1 MTDVDNLVR
10 MATPLSIG
18 WGNWCFLN
26 LKKGFHMLWTDCL
39 TRLRQELSDNVFA
52 MWIRPL
58 VADEVEDTLK
68 LYAPNPYWTRYI
80 QEHHLELISILAEQL
95 SEGRVRKVEILVDS
109 RPGAILSAAEQPA
122 TTTAALESSPTP
134 SAAPK
139 VKKDKE
145 FEVVSAK
152 NAKKRQLNPLFNFA
166 LFVEGRSNQM
176 AAETCRK
183 VLTQLGESQHNPLF
197 LYGPTGLG
205 KTHLMQA
212 VGNALLQAK
221 PNARV
226 MYMTAESFVQDF
238 VSSLQ
243 KGKVEEF
250 KKNCRSLDLLL
261 VDDIHLLAGKEASLV
276 EFFYTFNALLDESK
290 QIILTSDR
298 YPKELTELDPRLV
311 SRFSWGLSVGVEPPD
326 IETRIEILLKK
337 AESSGIDLPRNC
349 ALFIAQQV
357 VANVRELEG
366 ALNKVVAISRFKGAA
381 IDLEVVRESLKDVLA
396 IRARTISTENI
407 QRVVSEYF
415 RIPLKE
421 LVGPKRTR
429 IYARPRQLAMGLA
442 RELTGDSFPE
452 IGMAFGGR
460 DHSTVMH
467 ACEKVQSLRDEDPI
481 FNEDYKNLMRLLQ
494 S

>member
-1 MTDVDNLVR
+1 
-10 MATPLSIG
+10 
-18 WGNWCFLN
+18 
-26 LKKGFHMLWTDCL
+26 
-39 TRLRQELSDNVFA
+39 
-52 MWIRPL
+52 
-58 VADEVEDTLK
+58 
-68 LYAPNPYWTRYI
+68 
-80 QEHHLELISILAEQL
+80 
-95 SEGRVRKVEILVDS
+95 
-109 RPGAILSAAEQPA
+109 
-122 TTTAALESSPTP
+122 
-134 SAAPK
+134 
-139 VKKDKE
+139 
-145 FEVVSAK
+145 
-152 NAKKRQLNPLFNFA
+152 
-166 LFVEGRSNQM
+166 M

-183 VLTQLGESQHNPLF
+183 VLTQLGASQHNPLF

-226 MYMTAESFVQDF
+226 MYMTSESFVQDF

-337 AESSGIDLPRNC
+337 AENSGVDLPRNC

-366 ALNKVVAISRFKGAA
+366 ALNKVVAISRFKGAP
-381 IDLEVVRESLKDVLA
+381 IDLDVVRESLKDVLA
-396 IRARTISTENI
+396 IRARTISVENI

-467 ACEKVQSLRDEDPI
+467 ACEKVTSLRGEDPI
-481 FNEDYKNLMRLLQ
+481 FDEDYKNLLRLLQ

>member
-1 MTDVDNLVR
+1 
-10 MATPLSIG
+10 
-18 WGNWCFLN
+18 
-26 LKKGFHMLWTDCL
+26 MLWTDCL
-39 TRLRQELSDNVFA
+39 TRLRQELSDNVYA

-58 VADEVEDTLK
+58 VAEEVENTLK

-95 SEGRVRKVEILVDS
+95 SEGRVKKVEIMVDS
-109 RPGAILSAAEQPA
+109 RPGAILSASEQPA
-122 TTTAALESSPTP
+122 TTTAALASTPAVMAVKTKKETKDLETAPTN
-134 SAAPK
+134 
-139 VKKDKE
+139 
-145 FEVVSAK
+145 K
-152 NAKKRQLNPLFNFA
+152 NSKKRQLNPLFTFA

-176 AAETCRK
+176 AAETARK
-183 VLTQLGESQHNPLF
+183 VLTQLGEPQHNPLF

-250 KKNCRSLDLLL
+250 KRNCRSLDLLL

-326 IETRIEILLKK
+326 LETRIEILLKK
-337 AESSGIDLPRNC
+337 AESNQIDLPRNC

-381 IDLEVVRESLKDVLA
+381 IDLDVVRESLKDVLA

-421 LVGPKRTR
+421 LIGPKRTR
-429 IYARPRQLAMGLA
+429 IYARPRQLAMGLS

-467 ACEKVQSLRDEDPI
+467 ACDKVQSLCDEDPI

>member
-1 MTDVDNLVR
+1 
-10 MATPLSIG
+10 
-18 WGNWCFLN
+18 
-26 LKKGFHMLWTDCL
+26 MLWTDCL

-58 VADEVEDTLK
+58 VAEEVEDTLK

-95 SEGRVRKVEILVDS
+95 SEGRIRKVEILVDS

-122 TTTAALESSPTP
+122 TTTAALESSPMPTQHVK
-134 SAAPK
+134 A
-139 VKKDKE
+139 KKDKE
-145 FEVVSAK
+145 YEVVSAK
-152 NAKKRQLNPLFNFA
+152 NVKKRQLNPLFNFA

-366 ALNKVVAISRFKGAA
+366 ALNKVVAISRFKGSA

-421 LVGPKRTR
+421 VVGPKRTR

>member
-1 MTDVDNLVR
+1 
-10 MATPLSIG
+10 
-18 WGNWCFLN
+18 
-26 LKKGFHMLWTDCL
+26 MLWTDCL

-58 VADEVEDTLK
+58 VAEEVEDTLK

-95 SEGRVRKVEILVDS
+95 SEGRIRKVEILVDS

-122 TTTAALESSPTP
+122 TTTAALESSPMPTQHVK
-134 SAAPK
+134 A
-139 VKKDKE
+139 KKDKE
-145 FEVVSAK
+145 YEVVSAK
-152 NAKKRQLNPLFNFA
+152 NVKKRQLNPLFNFA

-366 ALNKVVAISRFKGAA
+366 ALNKVVAISRFKGSA

>member
-1 MTDVDNLVR
+1 
-10 MATPLSIG
+10 
-18 WGNWCFLN
+18 
-26 LKKGFHMLWTDCL
+26 MLWTDCL
-39 TRLRQELSDNVFA
+39 NRLRQELSDNVFA

-58 VADEVEDTLK
+58 VAEEVEDTLR

-80 QEHHLELISILAEQL
+80 QEHHIELIAILAEQL
-95 SEGRVRKVEILVDS
+95 SEGRIRKVDILVDS
-109 RPGAILSAAEQPA
+109 RPGAILSPAEQPA
-122 TTTAALESSPTP
+122 TTTAALNTVATPTRVKQVVHKDGGDSTSIP
-134 SAAPK
+134 STK
-139 VKKDKE
+139 HLN
-145 FEVVSAK
+145 S
-152 NAKKRQLNPLFNFA
+152 KKRLLNPLFTFS

-183 VLTQLGESQHNPLF
+183 VLTQLGASQHNPLF

-337 AESSGIDLPRNC
+337 AENSGVDLPRNC

-366 ALNKVVAISRFKGAA
+366 ALNKVVAIARFKGSQ
-381 IDLEVVRESLKDVLA
+381 IDLDVVRESLKDVLA
-396 IRARTISTENI
+396 IRARTISVENI

-421 LVGPKRTR
+421 LIGPKRTR

-467 ACEKVQSLRDEDPI
+467 ACEKVQSLKNEDPI
-481 FNEDYKNLMRLLQ
+481 FNEDYKNLLRLLQ

>member
-1 MTDVDNLVR
+1 
-10 MATPLSIG
+10 
-18 WGNWCFLN
+18 
-26 LKKGFHMLWTDCL
+26 MLWTDCL
-39 TRLRQELSDNVFA
+39 NRLRQELSDNVFA

-58 VADEVEDTLK
+58 VAEEVEGVLK

-80 QEHHLELISILAEQL
+80 QEHHLELITILAEQM

-122 TTTAALESSPTP
+122 TTTSALESVPSQTTHYKSKKEHQELIPT
-134 SAAPK
+134 K
-139 VKKDKE
+139 NVKK
-145 FEVVSAK
+145 
-152 NAKKRQLNPLFNFA
+152 RLLNPLFNFA

-337 AESSGIDLPRNC
+337 AESNAIELPRNC

-366 ALNKVVAISRFKGAA
+366 ALNKVVAISRFKGTP

-429 IYARPRQLAMGLA
+429 IFARPRQMAMGLA

-467 ACEKVQSLRDEDPI
+467 ACEKVQSLRAEDPI

>member
-1 MTDVDNLVR
+1 
-10 MATPLSIG
+10 
-18 WGNWCFLN
+18 
-26 LKKGFHMLWTDCL
+26 MLWTDCL
-39 TRLRQELSDNVFA
+39 TRLRQELSGNVFT

-58 VADEVEDTLK
+58 IAEELNDTLR

-95 SEGRVRKVEILVDS
+95 SEGRVCKVEILVDS
-109 RPGAILSAAEQPA
+109 RPGAILSASEQPA
-122 TTTAALESSPTP
+122 TTTAALET
-134 SAAPK
+134 API
-139 VKKDKE
+139 VKPKKE
-145 FEVVSAK
+145 KEELSHK
-152 NAKKRQLNPLFNFA
+152 NNRKRLLNPLFTFS

-183 VLTQLGESQHNPLF
+183 VLTQPGASQHNPLF

-238 VSSLQ
+238 VKSLQ
-243 KGKVEEF
+243 QGKVEEF

-337 AESSGIDLPRNC
+337 AESNDVDLPRNC

-366 ALNKVVAISRFKGAA
+366 ALNKVVAISRFKGTP
-381 IDLEVVRESLKDVLA
+381 IDLDVVRESLKDVLA

-421 LVGPKRTR
+421 MIGPKRTR

-467 ACEKVQSLRDEDPI
+467 ACEKVQNLREEDPI
-481 FNEDYKNLMRLLQ
+481 FNEDYKNLQRLLQ

>member
-1 MTDVDNLVR
+1 
-10 MATPLSIG
+10 LSSG
-18 WGNWCFLN
+18 
-26 LKKGFHMLWTDCL
+26 
-39 TRLRQELSDNVFA
+39 
-52 MWIRPL
+52 
-58 VADEVEDTLK
+58 
-68 LYAPNPYWTRYI
+68 
-80 QEHHLELISILAEQL
+80 
-95 SEGRVRKVEILVDS
+95 
-109 RPGAILSAAEQPA
+109 EQPA
-122 TTTAALESSPTP
+122 TTTAALQTAPQQSIKVKKEPDSISSSPTTN
-134 SAAPK
+134 SVVNPK
-139 VKKDKE
+139 TPKKKL
-145 FEVVSAK
+145 
-152 NAKKRQLNPLFNFA
+152 LNPQFTFS

-183 VLTQLGESQHNPLF
+183 VLTQLGASQHNPLF

-226 MYMTAESFVQDF
+226 MYMTSESFVQDF

-337 AESSGIDLPRNC
+337 AENSGVDLPRNC

-366 ALNKVVAISRFKGAA
+366 ALNKVVAFSRFKGAA
-381 IDLEVVRESLKDVLA
+381 IALDVVRAS
-396 IRARTISTENI
+396 
-407 QRVVSEYF
+407 
-415 RIPLKE
+415 
-421 LVGPKRTR
+421 
-429 IYARPRQLAMGLA
+429 
-442 RELTGDSFPE
+442 
-452 IGMAFGGR
+452 
-460 DHSTVMH
+460 
-467 ACEKVQSLRDEDPI
+467 
-481 FNEDYKNLMRLLQ
+481 
-494 S
+494 

>member
-1 MTDVDNLVR
+1 
-10 MATPLSIG
+10 
-18 WGNWCFLN
+18 
-26 LKKGFHMLWTDCL
+26 MLWTDCL
-39 TRLRQELSDNVFA
+39 NRLRQELSDNVFA

-58 VADEVEDTLK
+58 VAEEAEDTLR

-95 SEGRVRKVEILVDS
+95 SEGRVRQVDILVDS
-109 RPGAILSAAEQPA
+109 RPGAILSPTEQPA
-122 TTTAALESSPTP
+122 TTTAALNTV
-134 SAAPK
+134 AAPTR
-139 VKKDKE
+139 VKK
-145 FEVVSAK
+145 EVVEVTSTTTAK
-152 NAKKRQLNPLFNFA
+152 NLNSKKRLLNPLFTFS

-183 VLTQLGESQHNPLF
+183 ALTQLGASQHNPLF

-337 AESSGIDLPRNC
+337 AENSGVDLPRNC

-366 ALNKVVAISRFKGAA
+366 ALNKVVAIARFKGSQ
-381 IDLEVVRESLKDVLA
+381 IDLDVVRESLKDVLA
-396 IRARTISTENI
+396 IRARTISVENI

-467 ACEKVQSLRDEDPI
+467 ACEKVQSLKDEDPI
-481 FNEDYKNLMRLLQ
+481 FNEDYKNLLRLLQ

>member
-1 MTDVDNLVR
+1 
-10 MATPLSIG
+10 
-18 WGNWCFLN
+18 
-26 LKKGFHMLWTDCL
+26 MLWTECL
-39 TRLRQELSDNVFA
+39 ARLRQELSDNIFA

-58 VADEVEDTLK
+58 IAEEKDAVLY

-80 QEHHLELISILAEQL
+80 QEHHIELITILIEQL
-95 SEGRVRKVEILVDS
+95 SEGRVREIKIQVDS
-109 RPGAILSAAEQPA
+109 RPGAILNVAEQPA
-122 TTTAALESSPTP
+122 TTASALSTTSTHHKKPVQF
-134 SAAPK
+134 
-139 VKKDKE
+139 VKKETDSDLLN
-145 FEVVSAK
+145 VK
-152 NAKKRQLNPLFNFA
+152 NKNHNKRRQLNPLFTFA

-183 VLTQLGESQHNPLF
+183 VLTYLGESQHNPLF

-212 VGNALLQAK
+212 VGNALLHAK

-337 AESSGIDLPRNC
+337 AGSMGVDLPRNC

-366 ALNKVVAISRFKGAA
+366 ALNKVVAIARFKGSA
-381 IDLEVVRESLKDVLA
+381 IDLDVVRESLKDVLA
-396 IRARTISTENI
+396 IRARTISTDNI

-415 RIPLKE
+415 RVPMKE
-421 LVGPKRTR
+421 LIGPKRTR
-429 IYARPRQLAMGLA
+429 IYARPRQLAMGLT
-442 RELTGDSFPE
+442 RELTGNSFPE
-452 IGMAFGGR
+452 IGMSFGGR

-467 ACEKVQSLRDEDPI
+467 ACEKVVSLREKDPI
-481 FNEDYKNLMRLLQ
+481 FDEDYKNLIRLLQ

>member
-1 MTDVDNLVR
+1 
-10 MATPLSIG
+10 
-18 WGNWCFLN
+18 
-26 LKKGFHMLWTDCL
+26 MLWTDCL

-58 VADEVEDTLK
+58 VAEEHEHTLR

-95 SEGRVRKVEILVDS
+95 SEGRIRHVEIMVDS
-109 RPGAILSAAEQPA
+109 RPGAILKASEQPA
-122 TTTAALESSPTP
+122 TTVSALETAAPSVAKKEKEPEITP
-134 SAAPK
+134 IAQPVAAK
-139 VKKDKE
+139 L
-145 FEVVSAK
+145 S
-152 NAKKRQLNPLFNFA
+152 KKRQLNPLFTFS

-183 VLTQLGESQHNPLF
+183 VLTQLGASQHNPLF

-337 AESSGIDLPRNC
+337 AESTGVDLPRNC

-366 ALNKVVAISRFKGAA
+366 ALNKVVAISRFKGSA
-381 IDLEVVRESLKDVLA
+381 IDLDVVRESLKDVLA

-415 RIPLKE
+415 RIPLK
-421 LVGPKRTR
+421 
-429 IYARPRQLAMGLA
+429 
-442 RELTGDSFPE
+442 
-452 IGMAFGGR
+452 
-460 DHSTVMH
+460 
-467 ACEKVQSLRDEDPI
+467 
-481 FNEDYKNLMRLLQ
+481 N
-494 S
+494 

>member
-1 MTDVDNLVR
+1 
-10 MATPLSIG
+10 
-18 WGNWCFLN
+18 
-26 LKKGFHMLWTDCL
+26 MLWAECL
-39 TRLRQELSDNVFA
+39 VRLRQELSENVFA

-58 VADEVEDTLK
+58 FAEQEGQTLR
-68 LYAPNPYWTRYI
+68 LFAPNPYWTRYI

-95 SEGRVRKVEILVDS
+95 SQGEVRHVEILVDS
-109 RPGAILSAAEQPA
+109 RPGVILGAEPTPA
-122 TTTAALESSPTP
+122 TTVAAQQQVQSSVPAT
-134 SAAPK
+134 K
-139 VKKDKE
+139 VTVTE
-145 FEVVSAK
+145 NTSAK
-152 NAKKRQLNPLFNFA
+152 AIKKRQLNPLFTFS

-183 VLTQLGESQHNPLF
+183 VLTQFGAPQHNPLF

-212 VGNALLQAK
+212 VGNALLQVR

-243 KGKVEEF
+243 RGKVEEF
-250 KKNCRSLDLLL
+250 KKNCRSLDLML

-276 EFFYTFNALLDESK
+276 EFFHTFNALLDESK

-311 SRFSWGLSVGVEPPD
+311 SRFSWGLSVGIEPPD
-326 IETRIEILLKK
+326 LETRIEILLKK
-337 AESSGIDLPRNC
+337 AESNNIDLPRNC

-366 ALNKVVAISRFKGAA
+366 ALNKVVAISRFKGSA
-381 IDLEVVRESLKDVLA
+381 IDLDVVRESLRDVVA
-396 IRARTISTENI
+396 IRARTISVENI

-467 ACEKVQSLRDEDPI
+467 ACEKVQSLRDEDPT
-481 FNEDYKNLMRLLQ
+481 FNEDYKNLLRLLQ

>member
-1 MTDVDNLVR
+1 
-10 MATPLSIG
+10 
-18 WGNWCFLN
+18 
-26 LKKGFHMLWTDCL
+26 MLWTDCL
-39 TRLRQELSDNVFA
+39 TRLRQELSDNVYA

-58 VADEVEDTLK
+58 VAEEVGDTLR

-95 SEGRVRKVEILVDS
+95 SEGRVRKVEIIVDS

-122 TTTAALESSPTP
+122 TTTAALESSTSSSHMLATKP
-134 SAAPK
+134 
-139 VKKDKE
+139 KKDKE
-145 FEVVSAK
+145 HETVSPK
-152 NAKKRQLNPLFNFA
+152 NTKKRLLNPSFSFA

-183 VLTQLGESQHNPLF
+183 VLTQLGEPQHNPLF

-366 ALNKVVAISRFKGAA
+366 ALNKVVAISRFKGTS
-381 IDLEVVRESLKDVLA
+381 IDLDVVRESLKDVLA

-481 FNEDYKNLMRLLQ
+481 FNEDYKNLLRLLQ

>member
-1 MTDVDNLVR
+1 MIW
-10 MATPLSIG
+10 AE
-18 WGNWCFLN
+18 CLN
-26 LKKGFHMLWTDCL
+26 T
-39 TRLRQELSDNVFA
+39 LRHELSDNVFT

-58 VADEVEDTLK
+58 HAEERDNALVL
-68 LYAPNPYWTRYI
+68 LAPNHYWTRYI
-80 QEHHLELISILAEQL
+80 QEHHLDQIRHLVSKASHGRISEVQIQ
-95 SEGRVRKVEILVDS
+95 VDS
-109 RPGAILSAAEQPA
+109 RPGEIISQAAAMSSVTAVEPVNAAGRERKA
-122 TTTAALESSPTP
+122 T
-134 SAAPK
+134 
-139 VKKDKE
+139 
-145 FEVVSAK
+145 VVEADTAK
-152 NAKKRQLNPLFNFA
+152 NLPAQKKRQLNPQFTFA

-176 AAETCRK
+176 AAETCRR

-205 KTHLMQA
+205 KTHLMHA

-226 MYMTAESFVQDF
+226 IYMTSENFVQDF
-238 VSSLQ
+238 VSALQ
-243 KGKVEEF
+243 RGKIDEF
-250 KKNCRSLDLLL
+250 KQNCRSLDLLL
-261 VDDIHLLAGKEASLV
+261 VDDIHLLTGKASLV
-276 EFFYTFNALLDESK
+276 EFFHTFNALLDESK

-326 IETRIEILLKK
+326 LETRIEILLKK
-337 AESSGIDLPRNC
+337 AESNGIELPRNC

-366 ALNKVVAISRFKGAA
+366 ALNKVVAISRFKGTT

-396 IRARTISTENI
+396 IRARTMSIDNI
-407 QRVVSEYF
+407 QRVVSEFF

-421 LVGPKRTR
+421 LIGPKRTR
-429 IYARPRQLAMGLA
+429 IYARPRQIAMGLA
-442 RELTGDSFPE
+442 RELTSDSFPD
-452 IGMAFGGR
+452 IGDAFGGR

-467 ACEKVQSLRDEDPI
+467 ACDKVRELCQSDPA
-481 FNEDYKNLMRLLQ
+481 FNEDYQNLLRLLQ

>member
-1 MTDVDNLVR
+1 
-10 MATPLSIG
+10 
-18 WGNWCFLN
+18 
-26 LKKGFHMLWTDCL
+26 MLWTECL
-39 TRLRQELSDNVFA
+39 ARLRQELSDNVFA

-58 VADEVEDTLK
+58 IAEDQGQTLC

-95 SEGRVRKVEILVDS
+95 SEGRVKQVEIKIDS
-109 RPGAILSAAEQPA
+109 RPGAILKANEQPSSG
-122 TTTAALESSPTP
+122 TAVKRPLQPTQTL
-134 SAAPK
+134 
-139 VKKDKE
+139 
-145 FEVVSAK
+145 
-152 NAKKRQLNPLFNFA
+152 AKKEKEPVTQGQPARNSKQRQLNPLFTFS

-183 VLTQLGESQHNPLF
+183 VLTHLGASQHNPLF

-205 KTHLMQA
+205 KTHLMHA
-212 VGNALLQAK
+212 VGNALLHAK

-337 AESSGIDLPRNC
+337 AESTGIDLPRNC

-366 ALNKVVAISRFKGAA
+366 ALNKVVAIARFKGSL
-381 IDLEVVRESLKDVLA
+381 IDLEIVKESLKDVLA

-415 RIPLKE
+415 RVPLKE
-421 LVGPKRTR
+421 LIGPKRTR
-429 IYARPRQLAMGLA
+429 IYARPRQLAMGIA
-442 RELTGDSFPE
+442 RELTGNSFPE
-452 IGMAFGGR
+452 IGMAFGNR

-467 ACEKVQSLRDEDPI
+467 ACEKVVSLRETDPI
-481 FNEDYKNLMRLLQ
+481 FDEDYKNLMRLLQ

>member
-1 MTDVDNLVR
+1 
-10 MATPLSIG
+10 
-18 WGNWCFLN
+18 
-26 LKKGFHMLWTDCL
+26 MLWTDCL
-39 TRLRQELSDNVFA
+39 TRLRQELSDNVYA

-58 VADEVEDTLK
+58 VAEEVEDTLR

-80 QEHHLELISILAEQL
+80 QEHHIELISILAEQL
-95 SEGRVRKVEILVDS
+95 SEGRIRKVEIIVDS
-109 RPGAILSAAEQPA
+109 RPGAILSAVEQPA
-122 TTTAALESSPTP
+122 TTTSALDSAPASYSSV
-134 SAAPK
+134 ARPK
-139 VKKDKE
+139 KE
-145 FEVVSAK
+145 KEHEIVSPK
-152 NAKKRQLNPLFNFA
+152 SAKKRILNPLFSFA

-366 ALNKVVAISRFKGAA
+366 ALNKVVAISRFKGTL
-381 IDLEVVRESLKDVLA
+381 IDLDVVRESLKDVLA

-421 LVGPKRTR
+421 LLGPKRTR

-481 FNEDYKNLMRLLQ
+481 FNEDYKNLLRLLQ

>member
-1 MTDVDNLVR
+1 
-10 MATPLSIG
+10 
-18 WGNWCFLN
+18 
-26 LKKGFHMLWTDCL
+26 MLWTDCL
-39 TRLRQELSDNVFA
+39 DRLRQELSGNVFT

-58 VADEVEDTLK
+58 IAEEVENTLR

-95 SEGRVRKVEILVDS
+95 SEGRICKVEILVDS
-109 RPGAILSAAEQPA
+109 RPGAILSAKDQPA
-122 TTTAALESSPTP
+122 TTTSALQ
-134 SAAPK
+134 AAPVAPVVQK
-139 VKKDKE
+139 VKKEEPTK
-145 FEVVSAK
+145 A
-152 NAKKRQLNPLFNFA
+152 NRKRLLNPLFTFS

-183 VLTQLGESQHNPLF
+183 VLTQLGEPQHNPLF

-238 VSSLQ
+238 VTSLQ
-243 KGKVEEF
+243 QGKVEEF

-337 AESSGIDLPRNC
+337 AESTGVELPRNC

-366 ALNKVVAISRFKGAA
+366 ALNKVVAISRFKGSS
-381 IDLEVVRESLKDVLA
+381 IDLDVVRESLKDVLA

-421 LVGPKRTR
+421 LIGPKRTR

-467 ACEKVQSLRDEDPI
+467 ACEKVLSLRDEDPI
-481 FNEDYKNLMRLLQ
+481 FNEDYKNLQRLLQ

>member
-1 MTDVDNLVR
+1 M
-10 MATPLSIG
+10 
-18 WGNWCFLN
+18 
-26 LKKGFHMLWTDCL
+26 GFHMLWTECL
-39 TRLRQELSDNVFA
+39 TRLRQELSDNVYA

-58 VADEVEDTLK
+58 VAEEVEDTLK

-95 SEGRVRKVEILVDS
+95 SEGRIRKVEILVDS
-109 RPGAILSAAEQPA
+109 RPGAILSAADLPA
-122 TTTAALESSPTP
+122 TTTAALETPVTPAPTR
-134 SAAPK
+134 
-139 VKKDKE
+139 VKKE
-145 FEVVSAK
+145 TETNAQK
-152 NAKKRQLNPLFNFA
+152 NAKKRLLNPLFTFA

-183 VLTQLGESQHNPLF
+183 VLTQLGEPQHNPLF

-337 AESSGIDLPRNC
+337 AESNDTDLPRNC

-366 ALNKVVAISRFKGAA
+366 ALNKVVAISRFKGSA
-381 IDLEVVRESLKDVLA
+381 IDLDVVRESLKDVLA

-415 RIPLKE
+415 RVPLKE

-429 IYARPRQLAMGLA
+429 IYARPRQMAMGLA

-467 ACEKVQSLRDEDPI
+467 ACEKVQSLCAEDPI

>member
-1 MTDVDNLVR
+1 
-10 MATPLSIG
+10 
-18 WGNWCFLN
+18 
-26 LKKGFHMLWTDCL
+26 MLWTDCL
-39 TRLRQELSDNVFA
+39 TRLRQELSDNVYA

-58 VADEVEDTLK
+58 IAEEVQDTLK

-95 SEGRVRKVEILVDS
+95 SEGRIRKVEILVDS

-122 TTTAALESSPTP
+122 TTTAALDSAPVSVTP
-134 SAAPK
+134 ITTR
-139 VKKDKE
+139 VKKE
-145 FEVVSAK
+145 HETISPK
-152 NAKKRQLNPLFNFA
+152 NTRKRVLNPSFTFA

-183 VLTQLGESQHNPLF
+183 ILTQLGESQHNPLF

-212 VGNALLQAK
+212 VGNSLLQAK

-337 AESSGIDLPRNC
+337 AESSGVDLPRNC

-366 ALNKVVAISRFKGAA
+366 ALNKVVAISRFKGTN

-396 IRARTISTENI
+396 IRARNISTENI

-467 ACEKVQSLRDEDPI
+467 ACDKVQSLRDEDPI

>member
-1 MTDVDNLVR
+1 
-10 MATPLSIG
+10 
-18 WGNWCFLN
+18 
-26 LKKGFHMLWTDCL
+26 MLWTDCL

-58 VADEVEDTLK
+58 VAEEVEGILR

-80 QEHHLELISILAEQL
+80 QENHLELISILAEQL
-95 SEGRVRKVEILVDS
+95 SEGRVRQVEILVDS
-109 RPGAILSAAEQPA
+109 RPGSILSSSEQPA
-122 TTTAALESSPTP
+122 TTTAALQT
-134 SAAPK
+134 APIPQPAK
-139 VKKDKE
+139 VKRE
-145 FEVVSAK
+145 PEPVANTAVSSK
-152 NAKKRQLNPLFNFA
+152 SSKKKLLNPQFTFS

-183 VLTQLGESQHNPLF
+183 VLTQLGASQHNPLF

-226 MYMTAESFVQDF
+226 MYMTSESFVQDF

-337 AESSGIDLPRNC
+337 AENSGVDLPRNC

-366 ALNKVVAISRFKGAA
+366 ALNKVVAISRFKGAP
-381 IDLEVVRESLKDVLA
+381 IDLDVVRESLKDVLA
-396 IRARTISTENI
+396 IRARTISVENI

-429 IYARPRQLAMGLA
+429 NLCS
-442 RELTGDSFPE
+442 TTSVGD
-452 IGMAFGGR
+452 G
-460 DHSTVMH
+460 
-467 ACEKVQSLRDEDPI
+467 ACP
-481 FNEDYKNLMRLLQ
+481 
-494 S
+494 

>member
-1 MTDVDNLVR
+1 
-10 MATPLSIG
+10 
-18 WGNWCFLN
+18 
-26 LKKGFHMLWTDCL
+26 MLWTECL
-39 TRLRQELSDNVFA
+39 TRLRQELSDNVYA

-58 VADEVEDTLK
+58 VAEESDGVLK

-109 RPGAILSAAEQPA
+109 RPGGILSAAEQPA
-122 TTTAALESSPTP
+122 TTTAALSTAPVTTAKAKKEKELESVQAP
-134 SAAPK
+134 SNAQ
-139 VKKDKE
+139 
-145 FEVVSAK
+145 SK
-152 NAKKRQLNPLFNFA
+152 NAKKRLLNPQFTFA

-337 AESSGIDLPRNC
+337 AESNGIDLPRNC

-381 IDLEVVRESLKDVLA
+381 IDLDVVRESLKDVLA

-421 LVGPKRTR
+421 LTGPKRTR

-467 ACEKVQSLRDEDPI
+467 ACEKVQSLCAEDPI

>member
-1 MTDVDNLVR
+1 
-10 MATPLSIG
+10 
-18 WGNWCFLN
+18 
-26 LKKGFHMLWTDCL
+26 MLWTDCL

-58 VADEVEDTLK
+58 VAEEVADTLR

-95 SEGRVRKVEILVDS
+95 SEGRIRKVEIHVDS
-109 RPGAILSAAEQPA
+109 RPGAILSASEQPA
-122 TTTAALESSPTP
+122 TTTAALESSVHQQAPQRAKKEKEHDVVTP
-134 SAAPK
+134 
-139 VKKDKE
+139 
-145 FEVVSAK
+145 K
-152 NAKKRQLNPLFNFA
+152 NIKKRQLNPLFNFA

-366 ALNKVVAISRFKGAA
+366 ALNKVVAISRFKGSA
-381 IDLEVVRESLKDVLA
+381 IDLDVVRESLKDVLA

>member
-1 MTDVDNLVR
+1 
-10 MATPLSIG
+10 
-18 WGNWCFLN
+18 
-26 LKKGFHMLWTDCL
+26 MLWTDCL
-39 TRLRQELSDNVFA
+39 TRLRQELSDNVYA

-58 VADEVEDTLK
+58 IAEEVQDTLK

-95 SEGRVRKVEILVDS
+95 SEGRIRKVEILVDS

-122 TTTAALESSPTP
+122 TTTAALDSTP
-134 SAAPK
+134 VSVTPVVTR
-139 VKKDKE
+139 VKKE
-145 FEVVSAK
+145 HETISPK
-152 NAKKRQLNPLFNFA
+152 NTRKRVLNPSFTFA

-212 VGNALLQAK
+212 VGNSLLQAK

-337 AESSGIDLPRNC
+337 AESSGVDLPRNC

-366 ALNKVVAISRFKGAA
+366 ALNKVVAISRFKGTN
-381 IDLEVVRESLKDVLA
+381 IDLDVVRESLKDVLA
-396 IRARTISTENI
+396 IRARNISTENI

-467 ACEKVQSLRDEDPI
+467 ACDKVQSLRNEDPI

>member
-1 MTDVDNLVR
+1 
-10 MATPLSIG
+10 
-18 WGNWCFLN
+18 
-26 LKKGFHMLWTDCL
+26 MLWTECL
-39 TRLRQELSDNVFA
+39 ARLRQELSDNVFA

-58 VADEVEDTLK
+58 HAEQVGNTLK
-68 LYAPNPYWTRYI
+68 LFAPNPYWTRYI
-80 QEHHLELISILAEQL
+80 QEHHLELITILAEQI
-95 SEGRVRKVEILVDS
+95 SQGEVRHVEILVDS
-109 RPGAILSAAEQPA
+109 RPGVVIAAESTPA
-122 TTTAALESSPTP
+122 TTTAALSSVPVT
-134 SAAPK
+134 K
-139 VKKDKE
+139 VTAQE
-145 FEVVSAK
+145 QPNK
-152 NAKKRQLNPLFNFA
+152 NSKKRQLNPLFTFS

-183 VLTQLGESQHNPLF
+183 VLTQLGAPQHNPLF

-212 VGNALLQAK
+212 VGNALLQVR

-243 KGKVEEF
+243 RGKVEEF
-250 KKNCRSLDLLL
+250 KKNCRSLDLML

-298 YPKELTELDPRLV
+298 YPKELTELDPRLI
-311 SRFSWGLSVGVEPPD
+311 SRFSWGLSVGIEPPD

-337 AESSGIDLPRNC
+337 AESNHVDLPRNC

-366 ALNKVVAISRFKGAA
+366 ALNKVVAIARFKGSA
-381 IDLEVVRESLKDVLA
+381 IDLDVVRESLKDVLA
-396 IRARTISTENI
+396 IRARTISVENI

-415 RIPLKE
+415 RVPLKE

-467 ACEKVQSLRDEDPI
+467 ACDKVQSLCAEDPA

>member
-1 MTDVDNLVR
+1 
-10 MATPLSIG
+10 
-18 WGNWCFLN
+18 
-26 LKKGFHMLWTDCL
+26 MLWTECL

-58 VADEVEDTLK
+58 VSEEKDGVLY

-80 QEHHLELISILAEQL
+80 QEHHLELINILAEQL
-95 SEGRVRKVEILVDS
+95 SEGRVTKVEITVDS
-109 RPGAILSAAEQPA
+109 RPGAILKPNEKPA
-122 TTTAALESSPTP
+122 TSTSALQQNTTVKPTR
-134 SAAPK
+134 
-139 VKKDKE
+139 
-145 FEVVSAK
+145 SAK
-152 NAKKRQLNPLFNFA
+152 KVTESENSTHQAKLIKKRQLNSLFTFS

-183 VLTQLGESQHNPLF
+183 VLTQLGASQHNPLF

-238 VSSLQ
+238 VASLQ

-337 AESSGIDLPRNC
+337 AENTGVDLPRNC

-366 ALNKVVAISRFKGAA
+366 ALNKVVAISRFKGCE
-381 IDLEVVRESLKDVLA
+381 IDLDTVRESLKDVLA

-421 LVGPKRTR
+421 LTGPKRTR

-452 IGMAFGGR
+452 IGLAFGGR

-467 ACEKVQSLRDEDPI
+467 ACEKVQSLCKTDPI
-481 FNEDYKNLMRLLQ
+481 FDEDYKNLMRLLQ

>member
-1 MTDVDNLVR
+1 
-10 MATPLSIG
+10 
-18 WGNWCFLN
+18 
-26 LKKGFHMLWTDCL
+26 MLWTDCL

-58 VADEVEDTLK
+58 VAEEMEDRLR

-95 SEGRVRKVEILVDS
+95 SEGRIRQVEILVDS
-109 RPGAILSAAEQPA
+109 RPGAILSPAEQPA
-122 TTTAALESSPTP
+122 TTTAALSTASVIN
-134 SAAPK
+134 K
-139 VKKDKE
+139 VKKD
-145 FEVVSAK
+145 STDTAPAS
-152 NAKKRQLNPLFNFA
+152 NAKVLNSKKRLLNPLFTFS

-183 VLTQLGESQHNPLF
+183 VLTQLGASQHNPLF

-337 AESSGIDLPRNC
+337 AENSGVDLPRNC

-366 ALNKVVAISRFKGAA
+366 ALNKVVAIARFKGSQ
-381 IDLEVVRESLKDVLA
+381 IDLDVVRESLKDVLA
-396 IRARTISTENI
+396 IRARTISVENI

-421 LVGPKRTR
+421 LIGPKRTR

-467 ACEKVQSLRDEDPI
+467 ACEKVQSLRQDDPI
-481 FNEDYKNLMRLLQ
+481 FNEDYKNLLRLLQ

>member
-1 MTDVDNLVR
+1 
-10 MATPLSIG
+10 
-18 WGNWCFLN
+18 
-26 LKKGFHMLWTDCL
+26 MLWTDCL

-58 VADEVEDTLK
+58 VAEEVEDTLR

-95 SEGRVRKVEILVDS
+95 SEGRIRKVEIHVDS
-109 RPGAILSAAEQPA
+109 RPGAILSASEQPA
-122 TTTAALESSPTP
+122 TTTAALDHSAHQQASPR
-134 SAAPK
+134 

-145 FEVVSAK
+145 QQQDTVTPK
-152 NAKKRQLNPLFNFA
+152 NIKKRQLNPLFNFA

-366 ALNKVVAISRFKGAA
+366 ALNKVVAISRFKGSA
-381 IDLEVVRESLKDVLA
+381 IDLDVVRESLKDVLA

>member
-1 MTDVDNLVR
+1 
-10 MATPLSIG
+10 
-18 WGNWCFLN
+18 
-26 LKKGFHMLWTDCL
+26 MLWTDCL
-39 TRLRQELSDNVFA
+39 NRLRQELSDNVFA

-58 VADEVEDTLK
+58 VAEELEGVLK

-80 QEHHLELISILAEQL
+80 QEHHLELITILAEQM

-122 TTTAALESSPTP
+122 TTTSALESVP
-134 SAAPK
+134 SQTTHYK
-139 VKKDKE
+139 SKKE
-145 FEVVSAK
+145 HQELIPAK
-152 NAKKRQLNPLFNFA
+152 NTKKRLLNPLFNFA

-337 AESSGIDLPRNC
+337 AESNAIELPRNC

-366 ALNKVVAISRFKGAA
+366 ALNKVVAISRFKGTP

-429 IYARPRQLAMGLA
+429 IFARPRQMAMGLA

-467 ACEKVQSLRDEDPI
+467 ACEKVQSLRAEDPI

>member
-1 MTDVDNLVR
+1 
-10 MATPLSIG
+10 
-18 WGNWCFLN
+18 
-26 LKKGFHMLWTDCL
+26 MLWTDCL
-39 TRLRQELSDNVFA
+39 TRLRQELSGNVFT

-58 VADEVEDTLK
+58 IAEELNDTLR

-95 SEGRVRKVEILVDS
+95 SEGRVCKVEILVDS
-109 RPGAILSAAEQPA
+109 RPGAILSASEQPA
-122 TTTAALESSPTP
+122 TTTAALET
-134 SAAPK
+134 APIIK
-139 VKKDKE
+139 PKKEKE
-145 FEVVSAK
+145 ELSHK
-152 NAKKRQLNPLFNFA
+152 NNRKRLLNPLFTFS

-183 VLTQLGESQHNPLF
+183 VLTQPGASQHNPLF

-238 VSSLQ
+238 VKSLQ
-243 KGKVEEF
+243 QGKVEEF

-337 AESSGIDLPRNC
+337 AESNDVDLPRNC

-366 ALNKVVAISRFKGAA
+366 ALNKVVAISRFKGTP
-381 IDLEVVRESLKDVLA
+381 IDLDVVRESLKDVLA

-421 LVGPKRTR
+421 MIGPKRTR

-467 ACEKVQSLRDEDPI
+467 ACEKVQSLREEDPI
-481 FNEDYKNLMRLLQ
+481 FNEDYKNLQRLLQ

>member
-1 MTDVDNLVR
+1 
-10 MATPLSIG
+10 
-18 WGNWCFLN
+18 
-26 LKKGFHMLWTDCL
+26 MLWDECL
-39 TRLRQELSDNVFA
+39 VRLRQELSDNVFA

-58 VADEVEDTLK
+58 HAEQVGDTLK
-68 LYAPNPYWTRYI
+68 LFAPNPYWTNYI
-80 QEHHLELISILAEQL
+80 QKNHLELISILAEQI
-95 SEGRVRKVEILVDS
+95 SQGEVCQVEVLVDS
-109 RPGAILSAAEQPA
+109 RPGEVIAVAKMPA
-122 TTTAALESSPTP
+122 TTTAALTSTTP
-134 SAAPK
+134 VARVTEQTAQDVP
-139 VKKDKE
+139 V
-145 FEVVSAK
+145 K
-152 NAKKRQLNPLFNFA
+152 NAKKRPLNPLFNFK

-176 AAETCRK
+176 AAEACRK
-183 VLTQLGESQHNPLF
+183 VLTQLGAPQHNPLF

-205 KTHLMQA
+205 KTHLMHA
-212 VGNALLQAK
+212 VGNALLQVR

-226 MYMTAESFVQDF
+226 MYMRADDFVQDF

-243 KGKVEEF
+243 RGKIDEF
-250 KKNCRSLDLLL
+250 KKNCRSLDLML
-261 VDDIHLLAGKEASLV
+261 VDDIHLLAGKEASMV
-276 EFFYTFNALLDESK
+276 EFFNTFNALMDESK

-298 YPKELTELDPRLV
+298 YPKELTELDARLV

-337 AESSGIDLPRNC
+337 AESNEVDLPRNC

-366 ALNKVVAISRFKGAA
+366 ALNKVVAIARFKGTP
-381 IDLEVVRESLKDVLA
+381 IDLDVVRESLKDVLA
-396 IRARTISTENI
+396 IRARTISVENI

-421 LVGPKRTR
+421 LTGPKRTR

-460 DHSTVMH
+460 DHRTVMH
-467 ACEKVQSLRDEDPI
+467 ACEKVQSLCAEDPA

>member
-1 MTDVDNLVR
+1 
-10 MATPLSIG
+10 
-18 WGNWCFLN
+18 
-26 LKKGFHMLWTDCL
+26 MLWTDCL

-58 VADEVEDTLK
+58 VAEEVEDTLK

-95 SEGRVRKVEILVDS
+95 SEGRIRKVEILVDS

-122 TTTAALESSPTP
+122 TTTAALESSPMPTQHIK
-134 SAAPK
+134 A
-139 VKKDKE
+139 KKDKE
-145 FEVVSAK
+145 YEVVSAK
-152 NAKKRQLNPLFNFA
+152 NVKKRQLNPLFNFA